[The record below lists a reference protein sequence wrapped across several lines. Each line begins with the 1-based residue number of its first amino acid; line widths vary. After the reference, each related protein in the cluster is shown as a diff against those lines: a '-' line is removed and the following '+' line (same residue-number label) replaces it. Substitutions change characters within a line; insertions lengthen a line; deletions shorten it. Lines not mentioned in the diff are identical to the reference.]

1 MVKFNMSIDEIIK
14 TNTEGL
20 YFGNRLIL
28 PFKAHFLKVIINDKI
43 ITDFSPAASGISVVE
58 EDKFTNLYF
67 NDYKFLIDEVTEFE
81 VIKLLLVEKGK
92 DIFKVENHKKIIVSL
107 KEKHKAKI
115 EAANDDI
122 LFID

>member
-1 MVKFNMSIDEIIK
+1 MSIDEIIK
-14 TNTEGL
+14 TNIEGL

-43 ITDFSPAASGISVVE
+43 ITDFSPVASGVLVVE
-58 EDKFTNLYF
+58 EDNFTNLYF

-92 DIFKVENHKKIIVSL
+92 DIFKVENHKKIMVSL
-107 KEKHKAKI
+107 KEKNKAKI
-115 EAANDDI
+115 EAANKDI